1 MEDGGAF
8 VLRLE
13 VTSDREPV
21 AGLVQAPDGIP
32 HEFTG
37 WSELFAVLAKV
48 LQGQAPRQARGGR

>member
-13 VTSDREPV
+13 VASGAEPV
-21 AGLVQAPDGIP
+21 TGVVRAPDGIP
-32 HEFTG
+32 YEFSG

-48 LQGQAPRQARGGR
+48 LRAPGRVRGGR

>member
-21 AGLVQAPDGIP
+21 AALVRSPDDVP

-37 WSELFAVLAKV
+37 WSELFAVLVKV
-48 LQGQAPRQARGGR
+48 LQVQAPPRARGGR